1 VVIATPDGPATGF
14 TPRHS
19 RSLTAVTH
27 PIIPDTYDK
36 FGSSATDQQN
46 RQLFSTR
53 LKISIDK
60 VWTTPTEG

>member
-1 VVIATPDGPATGF
+1 VVSNRVVIAAPDGPATGF

-19 RSLTAVTH
+19 RSFTAVTH

-46 RQLFSTR
+46 R
-53 LKISIDK
+53 
-60 VWTTPTEG
+60 